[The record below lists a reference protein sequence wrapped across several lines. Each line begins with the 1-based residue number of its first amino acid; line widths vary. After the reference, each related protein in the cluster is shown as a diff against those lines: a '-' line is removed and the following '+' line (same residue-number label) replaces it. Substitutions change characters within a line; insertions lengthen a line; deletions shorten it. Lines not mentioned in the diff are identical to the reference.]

1 MKSNQELEHL
11 AMLAEDLAKFQHDPI
26 SYVLWAFPWG
36 EDSLRGFNG
45 PRKWQEDFLGELGDL
60 TKSRNFNGVDP
71 VAPIQMAIASGHGV
85 GKALK
90 YSDYVPTSTGSKLVL
105 EVKKGDFLFNDKGKK
120 ILVKGTKAHNDCPF
134 MKVTFSD
141 RSSVEVSTGH
151 LWKVK
156 GRQERRK
163 GVDTWRVLSTQ
174 EIFDL
179 GVTRPNGVV
188 NTVQWEIPKN
198 KSVDHQKKEFKVDP
212 YIYGIWLGDGDKRA
226 GRITNC
232 DPEVWDYIRSMYHVE
247 NFDLQNKI
255 VYTLYGFL
263 SDLKSEGLHGC
274 TTYSAQVSRRY
285 IESSDRLLV
294 LQGLLDSDGWVEN
307 SGGAAFSSASRQLT
321 RDVIEIA
328 RSLGLIAREEK
339 FKPNE
344 KAGSWKTHITWDG
357 ITKLFRIKR
366 KQDVLKCPSQDR
378 YLKRWMTD
386 ITPIESSIGICFEV
400 EGGLFLTKDYH
411 VTHNSAMSA
420 WLIKWISDTRPFS
433 KGVVTANTGDQ
444 LKTKTWGELGRWHSM
459 SLTRDQFNYHAT
471 KGNMNLVS
479 KEASAQWRC
488 DAMTSREESSE
499 SFAGLHAASSTPYY
513 LFDEGSS
520 IPEKIFEVAQGGL
533 TDGEPM
539 FFLFGNPT
547 RNTGFF
553 RRTFGNLKH
562 RWNSKQID
570 SREVEGTNKELMNK
584 WIEDYGDDS
593 DFVRVRVK
601 GMFPRSSVT
610 QLIGLDIVEAA
621 MANKLH
627 SSKYDYAPKVLG
639 VDVAWYGDDRNV
651 IFLRQGLSAF
661 QLWEG
666 REVDSV
672 DVAGLVAQYED
683 EYNVDAVFID
693 AGMGNGVI
701 DQLRRLGRYPIPVY
715 FGGKSSSPKYLNKR
729 AEMWGDMKDWLKD
742 DFPMLHKDNELIE
755 DLTAPEYHMTLK
767 GQIQL
772 ERKEDMKKRGLS
784 SPDKADALALTFA
797 APVHK
802 KDLLSNMKVIPKVN
816 RAVTEYNLFD

>member
-45 PRKWQEDFLGELGDL
+45 PRKWQENFLGELGDE
-60 TKSRNFNGVDP
+60 TKNRGFNGVDP
-71 VAPIQMAIASGHGV
+71 VEPIQMSRASGHGI
-85 GKALK
+85 GKSA
-90 YSDYVPTSTGSKLVL
+90 
-105 EVKKGDFLFNDKGKK
+105 
-120 ILVKGTKAHNDCPF
+120 I
-134 MKVTFSD
+134 
-141 RSSVEVSTGH
+141 SS
-151 LWKVK
+151 
-156 GRQERRK
+156 
-163 GVDTWRVLSTQ
+163 
-174 EIFDL
+174 
-179 GVTRPNGVV
+179 
-188 NTVQWEIPKN
+188 
-198 KSVDHQKKEFKVDP
+198 
-212 YIYGIWLGDGDKRA
+212 
-226 GRITNC
+226 
-232 DPEVWDYIRSMYHVE
+232 
-247 NFDLQNKI
+247 
-255 VYTLYGFL
+255 
-263 SDLKSEGLHGC
+263 
-274 TTYSAQVSRRY
+274 
-285 IESSDRLLV
+285 
-294 LQGLLDSDGWVEN
+294 
-307 SGGAAFSSASRQLT
+307 
-321 RDVIEIA
+321 
-328 RSLGLIAREEK
+328 
-339 FKPNE
+339 
-344 KAGSWKTHITWDG
+344 
-357 ITKLFRIKR
+357 
-366 KQDVLKCPSQDR
+366 
-378 YLKRWMTD
+378 
-386 ITPIESSIGICFEV
+386 
-400 EGGLFLTKDYH
+400 
-411 VTHNSAMSA
+411 
-420 WLIKWISDTRPFS
+420 WLIKWILDTRPFS

-444 LKTKTWGELGRWHSM
+444 LKTKTWAELGKWHSM
-459 SLTRDQFNYHAT
+459 SLTRNMFNYHAT
-471 KGNMNLVS
+471 KGNMNIVS
-479 KEASAQWRC
+479 RDAPAQWRC

-499 SFAGLHAASSTPYY
+499 AFAGLHAASSTPFY
-513 LFDEGSS
+513 LFDEASAV
-520 IPEKIFEVAQGGL
+520 PEKIFEVAQGGL

-562 RWNSKQID
+562 RWNSKQVD

-666 REVDSV
+666 REVDSI

-683 EYNVDAVFID
+683 EYKVDAVFID

-701 DQLRRLGRYPIPVY
+701 DQLRRLGRDPIPVY
-715 FGGKSSSPKYLNKR
+715 FGGKSKSPKYLNKR
-729 AEMWGDMKDWLKD
+729 AEMWGDMKDWLND
-742 DFPMLHKDNELIE
+742 DFPMLYKDNELIE

-797 APVHK
+797 DVVYK
-802 KDLLSNMKVIPKVN
+802 KNEGFTRESGSTVN
-816 RAVTEYNLFD
+816 KAVTEYNLFG